1 MSTVVVGA
9 SVAGVRTVQALRRRG
24 YEAPITLVG
33 AEQHLPYDRPPLS
46 KDFLLGKLGADDFRL
61 VEPDAL
67 AGLGVDLRLGVR
79 ATGLDAERREV
90 LVGGDR
96 LRYETLVIATGAT
109 ARTLPTN
116 LAGVHS
122 LRTIDDAAAIRQALV
137 AGARV
142 AVVGGGFIGAEV
154 SWAARLLG
162 RDVTII
168 DPLPALMVRGLGVT
182 IGAVLAR
189 RHADNGVRL
198 RLGRTVARLE
208 GGQRVERVILD
219 DGSTVDADLV
229 VVGIG
234 ADPAVEWLAGIRSRP
249 RRRARL
255 RRSAARRLMGCTRS
269 AMSSVGPRAGL
280 RRAEHWTN
288 AVDQASALAVTLTG
302 GTGAYHPV
310 PYVWSDQ
317 LGTRL
322 QVWGEVRAEDELV
335 YLTGAPDADEFVV
348 AAGGAG
354 GCAESSRSGPA
365 ARGCAPSDCCRPAPP
380 GSRAAVRSHPRRDA
394 PREGG

>member
-1 MSTVVVGA
+1 MSTIIVGA

-24 YEAPITLVG
+24 YQAPITLVG

-46 KDFLLGKLGADDFRL
+46 KDFLLGKLGAGDFRL

-79 ATGLDAERREV
+79 ATGLDAERREIQ
-90 LVGGDR
+90 VGGDR

-109 ARTLPTN
+109 ARTLPAN

-122 LRTIDDAAAIRQALV
+122 LRTLDDAVAIRRALV

-154 SWAARLLG
+154 SWSARLLG

-189 RHADNGVRL
+189 RHADSGVRL

-208 GGQRVERVILD
+208 GGQRVERVVLD

-234 ADPAVEWLAGIRSRP
+234 ADPAVGWLAGSGLDI
-249 RRRARL
+249 ADGL
-255 RRSAARRLMGCTRS
+255 VCDAALHAGDGVY
-269 AMSSVGPRAGL
+269 AVGDVVRWATSAGL

-302 GTGAYHPV
+302 GPGACDPV

-335 YLTGAPDADEFVV
+335 YLAGGPDADEFVV

-354 GCAESSRSGPA
+354 RLRGVIAFG
-365 ARGCAPSDCCRPAPP
+365 AR
-380 GSRAAVRSHPRRDA
+380 
-394 PREGG
+394 REGLRAQRLLQAGAPWEPGRGPVAPTPH

>member
-33 AEQHLPYDRPPLS
+33 AEQHPPYDRPPLS
-46 KDFLLGKLGADDFRL
+46 KDFLLGKLGADDLRL

-67 AGLGVDLRLGVR
+67 AGLDVHLRLGVR
-79 ATGLDAERREV
+79 AAGLDAERREIQ
-90 LVGGDR
+90 VGSDR

-122 LRTIDDAAAIRQALV
+122 LRTLDDAVAIRRALV

-154 SWAARLLG
+154 SWSARMLG

-189 RHADNGVRL
+189 RHADSGVRL

-208 GGQRVERVILD
+208 GGQRVERVVLD
-219 DGSTVDADLV
+219 DGSTIDADLV

-234 ADPAVEWLAGIRSRP
+234 ADPAVEWLAGSGLDIADGLVCDAAL
-249 RRRARL
+249 RAGHGVY
-255 RRSAARRLMGCTRS
+255 A
-269 AMSSVGPRAGL
+269 VGDVVRWATSAGL

-302 GTGAYHPV
+302 GAWGLPSRPVRLVRPAGHP
-310 PYVWSDQ
+310 
-317 LGTRL
+317 
-322 QVWGEVRAEDELV
+322 
-335 YLTGAPDADEFVV
+335 
-348 AAGGAG
+348 AAGVGRGRCG
-354 GCAESSRSGPA
+354 G
-365 ARGCAPSDCCRPAPP
+365 
-380 GSRAAVRSHPRRDA
+380 
-394 PREGG
+394 

>member
-33 AEQHLPYDRPPLS
+33 AEQHPPYDRPPLS

-61 VEPDAL
+61 AEPDAL

-90 LVGGDR
+90 RLGGDR

-109 ARTLPTN
+109 ARTLPTD

-122 LRTIDDAAAIRQALV
+122 LRTLDDAAAIRRALV

-234 ADPAVEWLAGIRSRP
+234 ADPRWPGWPAPVSTSPTGS
-249 RRRARL
+249 
-255 RRSAARRLMGCTRS
+255 SATQRCTPPMVCTRS
-269 AMSSVGPRAGL
+269 AMWSVGPHRPA
-280 RRAEHWTN
+280 
-288 AVDQASALAVTLTG
+288 
-302 GTGAYHPV
+302 
-310 PYVWSDQ
+310 
-317 LGTRL
+317 
-322 QVWGEVRAEDELV
+322 
-335 YLTGAPDADEFVV
+335 
-348 AAGGAG
+348 
-354 GCAESSRSGPA
+354 CA
-365 ARGCAPSDCCRPAPP
+365 APSTGPT
-380 GSRAAVRSHPRRDA
+380 RSTRRL
-394 PREGG
+394 PSQ

>member
-24 YEAPITLVG
+24 YDAPITLVG

-67 AGLGVDLRLGVR
+67 AGLGVDLRLGLR

-109 ARTLPTN
+109 ARTLPAN

-198 RLGRTVARLE
+198 RLCRTVLRLE
-208 GGQRVERVILD
+208 GRQRVERVVLD
-219 DGSTVDADLV
+219 DGSAVDADLV

-234 ADPAVEWLAGIRSRP
+234 VDPSVAWLAGSGLDLADGLVCDAALRAGDGVYAVGDVVRWPTPAAAP
-249 RRRARL
+249 RRALDQRGRPGLCARGDADRGNRGLPSRTVCLVRPAGHPAAGVGRGACGGRARL
-255 RRSAARRLMGCTRS
+255 RRRRPGRRRIRGGRRWRRPLRGVIAFGARRE
-269 AMSSVGPRAGL
+269 GL
-280 RRAEHWTN
+280 RAQRLL
-288 AVDQASALAVTLTG
+288 QA
-302 GTGAYHPV
+302 
-310 PYVWSDQ
+310 
-317 LGTRL
+317 
-322 QVWGEVRAEDELV
+322 
-335 YLTGAPDADEFVV
+335 GAPWEP
-348 AAGGAG
+348 G
-354 GCAESSRSGPA
+354 RGPI
-365 ARGCAPSDCCRPAPP
+365 APTP
-380 GSRAAVRSHPRRDA
+380 
-394 PREGG
+394 